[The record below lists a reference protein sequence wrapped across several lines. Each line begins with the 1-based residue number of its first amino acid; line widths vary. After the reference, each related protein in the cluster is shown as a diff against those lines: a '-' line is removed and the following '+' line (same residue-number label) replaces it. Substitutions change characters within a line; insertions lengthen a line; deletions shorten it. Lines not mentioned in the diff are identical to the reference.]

1 MKIIAY
7 TDPMTAQAGDDVAVK
22 VSARDDYRAELV
34 RLSHGDRNCDGPGFK
49 AVRVE
54 SAADG
59 SYPGSIQP
67 IHTGSCVVVAPAES
81 LQFGGPF
88 TLAAWICSMTPA
100 AGVQGVLTNWDAA
113 HSTGYA
119 LVIDADGGV
128 ALRVGGGENVDGV
141 ATGVALRAGQWYFV
155 AGVFDGHALR
165 VLQQPD
171 SNWPHEA
178 TGADRRVDIGGPPAP
193 ADVQFVIAGYPDYAP
208 GATVQQVFN
217 GRIEAPV
224 AYASALG
231 DDELAALRTQGH
243 RAVAAAPVAA
253 WDFARDFAT
262 DIVTDTT
269 HNALHGRTVNAPTR
283 ALLGHRWDREEVNFA
298 HAPAQ
303 YSAIHFHDDDL
314 EDAGWQTCF
323 DFTIPETLASGVY
336 AFHLSAGDTDDYI
349 PFFVRPPSGRATAPV
364 ALLIPTLS
372 YLAYANEDF
381 RPSDL
386 DLAPHQHADISRE
399 RYDFVRANRLLSLYS
414 RHADG
419 SGVCYAS
426 RLRPIPDLRP
436 DHRHGS
442 IACPH
447 NLGADLYFVDWME
460 AKGIDHD
467 IITDEALYAEG
478 VALLSQYKVIMT
490 GSHPEYWSVEMLDA
504 LEAYLDAGGHLMY
517 LGGNGLYWVTSFAP
531 GRPHLIEVRR
541 GEGVRSWEAA
551 PGELYHSTTGQRGG
565 LWRSRDRA
573 PQRLTGVGFTAQGF
587 DFCRPYRRNEA
598 GFDPRAA
605 FIFEGIGDAELIG
618 DFPSLVLER
627 GAAGFEID
635 RADGALGTPP
645 HALVVASS
653 FGHSNAYQL
662 TVEEVR
668 ASNSKQGGR
677 VEPRV
682 RADMVFFETPNN
694 GAVFSVGSIAWGGS
708 LSYNDYDNN
717 VSRVT
722 QNVLRRFVS
731 DAPFA

>member
-7 TDPMTAQAGDDVAVK
+7 TDPWTAQAGGNVAVK
-22 VSARDDYRAELV
+22 VSTADDYSAELV
-34 RLSHGDRNCDGPGFK
+34 RLSHGDRNCNGPGFK
-49 AVRVE
+49 AVRIGSPVDGNYSPGIQE
-54 SAADG
+54 IYTG
-59 SYPGSIQP
+59 SYA
-67 IHTGSCVVVAPAES
+67 VVPATDA
-81 LQFGGPF
+81 LQLSGPF

-100 AGVQGVLTNWDAA
+100 GGIQGLLTHWNAA
-113 HSTGYA
+113 RGAGYA
-119 LVIDADGGV
+119 LVIDADGAV
-128 ALRVGGGENVDGV
+128 ALRVGHSKGVDSV
-141 ATGVALRAGQWYFV
+141 TTGVALRPGQWYF
-155 AGVFDGHALR
+155 AAAVFDGTAVR

-171 SNWPHEA
+171 SDWPHEA
-178 TGADRRVDIGGPPAP
+178 TGADRRGAVSGTPAS
-193 ADVQFVIAGYPDYAP
+193 AHVAFFIAGYPAETP

-224 AYASALG
+224 VYASALG
-231 DDELAALRTQGH
+231 DDALAALRTHGPT
-243 RAVAAAPVAA
+243 AVADTPAAA

-262 DIVTDTT
+262 DIVTDTGP
-269 HNALHGRTVNAPTR
+269 NKLHGRTFNAPTR
-283 ALLGHRWDREEVNFA
+283 ALLGHRWDREEINFA

-303 YSAIHFHDDDL
+303 YGAIHFHDDDL
-314 EDAGWQTCF
+314 EDAAWQTSF
-323 DFTIPETLASGVY
+323 DFTVPQDLKSGVY
-336 AFHLSAGDTDDYI
+336 AFDLKTDDTHDYV
-349 PFFVRPPSGRATAPV
+349 PFFVRPPSGRATAPI
-364 ALLIPTLS
+364 ALLIPTAS

-399 RYDFVRANRLLSLYS
+399 RYDFVRANRLLSLYN

-460 AKGIDHD
+460 AQGFDHD

-478 VALLSQYKVIMT
+478 EALLGRYKVIMT
-490 GSHPEYWSVEMLDA
+490 GSHPEYWSVEMLDG
-504 LEAYLDAGGHLMY
+504 LDAYLGAGGRLMY
-517 LGGNGLYWVTSFAP
+517 LGGNGLYWVTSYAP

-587 DFCRPYRRNEA
+587 DFCRPYQRNEA
-598 GFDPRAA
+598 GFDPRVA
-605 FIFEGIGDAELIG
+605 FIFEGIGDTELIG

-635 RADGALGTPP
+635 RADVALGTPP

-722 QNVLRRFVS
+722 HNVLQRFCS